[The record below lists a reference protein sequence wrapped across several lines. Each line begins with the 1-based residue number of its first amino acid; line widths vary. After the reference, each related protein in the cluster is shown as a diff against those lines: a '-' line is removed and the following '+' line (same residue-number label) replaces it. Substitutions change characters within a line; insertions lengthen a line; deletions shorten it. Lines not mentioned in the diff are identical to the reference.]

1 MKRLVIT
8 GPRQASFDDVDIP
21 ECPPDGLLVRANVT
35 AVSTGT
41 EIRVYRFIPVDEDG
55 EWLHG
60 GVRFPD
66 GPIENGYSMVGEVAQ
81 VGSDV
86 AYFNVGDRVFC
97 AGTHKEYAISPA
109 RDAIKLPDE
118 VTDEQGVF
126 LNILGVGQ
134 LGLRHGE
141 PRPGENV
148 AIVGLGVIG
157 LSAIAYCSA
166 FGFRTVGIDFS
177 ESRRQV
183 AASMG
188 ADLVLDPAGDGLT
201 QHVIDFFDGR
211 GADLVLETASAWP
224 AIQTSLEIVRQDGNV
239 VVVARHTDSPTFN
252 PVGHPYMTTRY
263 TLRASLGYRPN
274 ELRWDRTNSMKLTA
288 RLIANGSLPVDPMIT
303 HEFSWQDLPT
313 VYHRLDQ
320 GDTGILGAVIRWR

>member
-21 ECPPDGLLVRANVT
+21 DCPPDGLLIRANVT

-66 GPIENGYSMVGEVAQ
+66 GPVENGYSMVGEVVE

-86 AYFNVGDRVFC
+86 TGFNVGDRVFC
-97 AGTHKEYAISPA
+97 AGTHKEYATSPA
-109 RDAIKLPDE
+109 RDTIKLPDG

-141 PRPGENV
+141 PQPGENV

-177 ESRRQV
+177 ESRRHV
-183 AASMG
+183 ATAMG
-188 ADLVLDPAGDGLT
+188 ADLVLDPADDDLT
-201 QHVIDFFDGR
+201 QQVIDYFDGR

-224 AIQTSLEIVRQDGNV
+224 AIQTSVEIVRQDGNV

-252 PVGHPYMTTRY
+252 LVGHPYMSTRY
-263 TLRASLGYRPN
+263 TLRASLGYRSN
-274 ELRWDRTNSMKLTA
+274 ELRWDRMNSMKLTA
-288 RLIANGSLPVDPMIT
+288 RLIANGSLPIDPMIT
-303 HEFSWQDLPT
+303 HKFTWQDLPT

-320 GDTGILGAVIRWR
+320 GDTDILGAVIRWR

>member
-8 GPRQASFDDVDIP
+8 GPRQASFDDVDVP
-21 ECPPDGLLVRANVT
+21 GCPPDGLLVRANVT

-41 EIRVYRFIPVDEDG
+41 EIRVYRYIPVDEDG
-55 EWLHG
+55 QWLHG

-66 GPIENGYSMVGEVAQ
+66 GPLENGYSMVGEV
-81 VGSDV
+81 VELGRDV
-86 AYFNVGDRVFC
+86 TGFSVGDRVFC
-97 AGTHKEYAISPA
+97 AGTHKEYAVTPA
-109 RDAIKLPDE
+109 RDALKLPDE
-118 VTDEQGVF
+118 VTDERGVF

-157 LSAIAYCSA
+157 LSALAFCSA
-166 FGFRTVGIDFS
+166 FGFHTVGIDYS
-177 ESRRQV
+177 QTRRDV
-183 AASMG
+183 ADAMR
-188 ADLVLDPAGDGLT
+188 ADLVLDPAEDGLT
-201 QHVIDFFDGR
+201 QRVIDFFDGR

-224 AIQTSLEIVRQDGNV
+224 AIQTSLEIVRQDGTV

-274 ELRWDRTNSMKLTA
+274 ELRWNRINSMKLTA
-288 RLIANGSLPVDPMIT
+288 RLIANGTLPIDPMIT
-303 HEFSWQDLPT
+303 HEFTWRDLPE
-313 VYHRLDQ
+313 VYRRLDQ
-320 GDTGILGAVIRWR
+320 GDTDILGAVIRWR

>member
-86 AYFNVGDRVFC
+86 ADFNVGDRVFC
-97 AGTHKEYAISPA
+97 AGTHKEYAVSPA
-109 RDAIKLPDE
+109 SDAIKLTDE

-183 AASMG
+183 ATAMG
-188 ADLVLDPAGDGLT
+188 ADLVLDPADDGLT
-201 QHVIDFFDGR
+201 QLVIEFFDGR

-288 RLIANGSLPVDPMIT
+288 RLIANGSLLVDPMIT
-303 HEFSWQDLPT
+303 HEFNWQDLPT

-320 GDTGILGAVIRWR
+320 GDTDILGAVIRWR

>member
-1 MKRLVIT
+1 MKRLVVT

-21 ECPPDGLLVRANVT
+21 ECPPEGLLVRANVT

-41 EIRVYRFIPVDEDG
+41 EIRVYRYIPVDEDG

-60 GVRFPD
+60 GVRFPE
-66 GPIENGYSMVGEVAQ
+66 GPLENGYSMVGEVVE

-86 AYFNVGDRVFC
+86 EDFRVGDRVFC
-97 AGTHKEYAISPA
+97 AGTHKEYAVTPA
-109 RDAIKLPDE
+109 RDTLKLPDE
-118 VTDEQGVF
+118 VTDERGVF

-157 LSAIAYCSA
+157 LSALAFCSA
-166 FGFRTVGIDFS
+166 FGFPTVGIDFS
-177 ESRRQV
+177 ESRREV
-183 AASMG
+183 ANAMR
-188 ADLVLDPAGDGLT
+188 ADLVVDPSDEGLT
-201 QHVIDFFDGR
+201 ERIIDFFDGR
-211 GADLVLETASAWP
+211 GADLVLETASVWP
-224 AIQTSLEIVRQDGNV
+224 AIKTSLDIVRQDGNV

-263 TLRASLGYRPN
+263 TLRASLGFRPT
-274 ELRWDRTNSMKLTA
+274 ELRWNRMNSMKLTS
-288 RLIANGSLPVDPMIT
+288 RLIANGSLPIDSMIT
-303 HEFSWQDLPT
+303 HEFNWNDLPD
-313 VYHRLDQ
+313 VYARLDQ
-320 GDTGILGAVIRWR
+320 GDTDILGAVIRWR

>member
-66 GPIENGYSMVGEVAQ
+66 GPIENGYSMVGEVVE

-86 AYFNVGDRVFC
+86 ADFNVGDRVFC
-97 AGTHKEYAISPA
+97 AGTHKEYAVSPA
-109 RDAIKLPDE
+109 CDTIKLPNE

-141 PRPGENV
+141 PQPGENV

-157 LSAIAYCSA
+157 LSTLAFCSA
-166 FGFRTVGIDFS
+166 FGFRTIGIDYS
-177 ESRRQV
+177 QIRRDV
-183 AASMG
+183 ADTIG
-188 ADLVLDPAGDGLT
+188 ADLVLDPADDGLT
-201 QHVIDFFDGR
+201 QQVIDFFDGR
-211 GADLVLETASAWP
+211 GADLVLETASVWP
-224 AIQTSLEIVRQDGNV
+224 AIKTSLEIVRQDGNV

-252 PVGHPYMTTRY
+252 LVGHPYMTTRY
-263 TLRASLGYRPN
+263 TLRASLGYRAN
-274 ELRWDRTNSMKLTA
+274 ELRWNRMNSMKLTA
-288 RLIANGSLPVDPMIT
+288 RLIANGTLPVDPMIT
-303 HEFSWQDLPT
+303 HEFNWQDLPT

-320 GDTGILGAVIRWR
+320 GDSNILGAVIRWR

>member
-8 GPRQASFDDVDIP
+8 GPRQASFDDVDVP

-41 EIRVYRFIPVDEDG
+41 EIRVYRYIPVDEDG

-66 GPIENGYSMVGEVAQ
+66 SPIENGYSMVGEVVE
-81 VGSDV
+81 VGREVED
-86 AYFNVGDRVFC
+86 FQIGDRVFC
-97 AGTHKEYAISPA
+97 AGTHKEYAVTPA
-109 RDAIKLPDE
+109 RDALKLPDE

-166 FGFRTVGIDFS
+166 FGFRTVGIDYS

-183 AASMG
+183 ANAMR
-188 ADLVLDPAGDGLT
+188 ADLVLDPSDDGLT
-201 QHVIDFFDGR
+201 QQVIDFFDGR
-211 GADLVLETASAWP
+211 GADIVLETASAWP
-224 AIQTSLEIVRQDGNV
+224 AIQTSLEIVRQDGTV

-274 ELRWDRTNSMKLTA
+274 ELRWDRMNSMKLTA
-288 RLIANGSLPVDPMIT
+288 RLIANGSLPVAPMIT
-303 HEFSWQDLPT
+303 HQFNWQDLPT

-320 GDTGILGAVIRWR
+320 GDTDILGAVIRWR

>member
-1 MKRLVIT
+1 MKRLIIT

-21 ECPPDGLLVRANVT
+21 ECPPDGLLVHANVT

-66 GPIENGYSMVGEVAQ
+66 GPVENGYSMVGEVVE

-86 AYFNVGDRVFC
+86 TGFNVGDRVFC

-109 RDAIKLPDE
+109 RDTIKLPDQ

-141 PRPGENV
+141 PQPGENV

-157 LSAIAYCSA
+157 LSAIVYCSA

-183 AASMG
+183 ATAMG
-188 ADLVLDPAGDGLT
+188 ADLVLDPSDDDLT
-201 QHVIDFFDGR
+201 RQVIDYFDGR

-274 ELRWDRTNSMKLTA
+274 ELRWDRMNSMKLTA

-303 HEFSWQDLPT
+303 HEFTWQDLPT

-320 GDTGILGAVIRWR
+320 GDTDILGAVIRWR

>member
-21 ECPPDGLLVRANVT
+21 ECPSDGLLVRANVT

-86 AYFNVGDRVFC
+86 ADFNVGDRVFC
-97 AGTHKEYAISPA
+97 AGTHKEYAVSPA

-148 AIVGLGVIG
+148 AIIGLGVIG

-183 AASMG
+183 ATAMG
-188 ADLVLDPAGDGLT
+188 ADLVLDPADDGLT
-201 QHVIDFFDGR
+201 QQVIDFFDGR
-211 GADLVLETASAWP
+211 GADLVIETASAWP
-224 AIQTSLEIVRQDGNV
+224 AIQASLEIVRQDGNV
-239 VVVARHTDSPTFN
+239 VIVARHTDSPTFN

-263 TLRASLGYRPN
+263 TLRASLGYRPT
-274 ELRWDRTNSMKLTA
+274 ELRWDRMNSMKLTT
-288 RLIANGSLPVDPMIT
+288 RLIASGSLHVDPMIT
-303 HEFSWQDLPT
+303 HEFSWQDLPD

-320 GDTGILGAVIRWR
+320 GDTDILGAVIRWR

>member
-21 ECPPDGLLVRANVT
+21 GCPPDGLLVRANVT

-41 EIRVYRFIPVDEDG
+41 EIRVYRYIPVDEDG

-66 GPIENGYSMVGEVAQ
+66 GPLENGYSMVGEV
-81 VGSDV
+81 VELGRDV
-86 AYFNVGDRVFC
+86 TGFNVGDRVFC
-97 AGTHKEYAISPA
+97 AGTHKEYAVTPA
-109 RDAIKLPDE
+109 RDALKLPDE
-118 VTDEQGVF
+118 VSDERGVF

-157 LSAIAYCSA
+157 LSALAFCAA
-166 FGFRTVGIDFS
+166 FGFRTVGIDLS
-177 ESRRQV
+177 QSRRQV
-183 AASMG
+183 ANAMR
-188 ADLVLDPAGDGLT
+188 ADLVLDPAHDGLS
-201 QHVIDFFDGR
+201 QRVIDFFDGR

-224 AIQTSLEIVRQDGNV
+224 AIQTSLEIVRQDGSV

-263 TLRASLGYRPN
+263 TLRASLGYRPTDH
-274 ELRWDRTNSMKLTA
+274 RWNRINSMKLTA
-288 RLIANGSLPVDPMIT
+288 RLIANGTLPIDPMIT
-303 HEFSWQDLPT
+303 HEFTWRDLPE
-313 VYHRLDQ
+313 VYRRLDQ
-320 GDTGILGAVIRWR
+320 GDTDILGAIIRWR